1 MSRVITFKASEKLVE
16 DMDKL
21 ARELGITRSELIKR
35 AIAKYIAEKMTEK
48 EKPKNV
54 RIRKVVVY

>member
-1 MSRVITFKASEKLVE
+1 MRVITFKASDDLIEA
-16 DMDKL
+16 MDKL

-35 AIAKYIAEKMTEK
+35 AIAKYIAENRTGEK
-48 EKPKNV
+48 QPKNV